1 MKFDSLTVGL
11 EGEDG
16 EEAVS
21 PGNKLI
27 NFTREYFIRRCLC
40 KAFL

>member
-27 NFTREYFIRRCLC
+27 NFTREYFIL
-40 KAFL
+40 